1 MHPPGSLCYSFTHL
15 QGLEKGPD
23 AGMMG
28 IFESGIRMPIDTV
41 GVQMSVHLTV
51 LKLFLVKL

>member
-1 MHPPGSLCYSFTHL
+1 ML
-15 QGLEKGPD
+15 QFYPLAGFRKGPD

-51 LKLFLVKL
+51 LKFFLVKL